1 MRLLIVSSFSLALLA
16 LGGCEASS
24 KSPAPKSEGA
34 THQDTAKKAGA
45 ASQPKSASADKGTS
59 PATREQVDADGVIRR
74 GTTLTST
81 AAMTVPSVFS
91 KAKDLNGKPVKVSGT
106 VEQVCA
112 VKGCWMV
119 LKEED
124 KTIRITS
131 KGYKFFVPKDA
142 KGKKATIEGDLI
154 VKEMSKEEAQ
164 HLEDDAAAAKG
175 TKAKQVTSGRVE
187 VQIAATAL
195 ELS

>member
-1 MRLLIVSSFSLALLA
+1 MRLLVASSFALSLLA
-16 LGGCEASS
+16 LGGCENSASA
-24 KSPAPKSEGA
+24 PAGGSGGPKGEA
-34 THQDTAKKAGA
+34 V
-45 ASQPKSASADKGTS
+45 SQPKTAAAEAAPEKGTS
-59 PATREQVDADGVIRR
+59 PETRGQVDADGVIRR
-74 GTTLTST
+74 GTAITKSEP
-81 AAMTVPSVFS
+81 MDVPSVFT
-91 KAKDLNGKPVKVSGT
+91 KAKDLDGKPVKVSGT
-106 VEQVCA
+106 VDQVCA

-119 LKEED
+119 LKDDD

-131 KGYKFFVPKDA
+131 KGYKFFVPASA
-142 KGKKATIEGDLI
+142 KGKKAVIEGDLV

-175 TKAKQVTSGRVE
+175 TKAKKVESGRVE

>member
-1 MRLLIVSSFSLALLA
+1 MRLVVASSFALSLLA
-16 LGGCEASS
+16 LGGCEKSASTPGTGAS
-24 KSPAPKSEGA
+24 GGTAAP
-34 THQDTAKKAGA
+34 
-45 ASQPKSASADKGTS
+45 ASQPKTSATDKAVEKGTS
-59 PATREQVDADGVIRR
+59 PETRDQVDPDGVIRR
-74 GTTLTST
+74 GTALTSSEAMEV
-81 AAMTVPSVFS
+81 AAVFD
-91 KAKDLNGKPVKVSGT
+91 KAKDLHGKPVKVNGT

-119 LKEED
+119 LKGDD

-131 KGYKFFVPKDA
+131 KGYKFFVPASA
-142 KGKKATIEGDLI
+142 KGKKATIEGDLM

-175 TKAKQVTSGRVE
+175 TKPKQVESGRVE